1 MRLQPNQW
9 VGKQA
14 FAVSTDG
21 MTECNNFKSTS
32 DFITLLTESHLWG
45 YVCVCDSNACGGD
58 KISEIGEVSE
68 AKTFPLR
75 NCT

>member
-32 DFITLLTESHLWG
+32 DFITLLTGRSR
-45 YVCVCDSNACGGD
+45 
-58 KISEIGEVSE
+58 ISEVMFVFVTAMRVVVIKSV
-68 AKTFPLR
+68 KLVR
-75 NCT
+75 